1 MDKKMET
8 RIQGLGLEWN
18 GMEWKGKW
26 EILFRI

>member
-8 RIQGLGLEWN
+8 RIQGLGFRL

-26 EILFRI
+26 EILFRV